1 MKSIL
6 VTETFLKG
14 IDAEDIHVIYL
25 QSECIV
31 KRTSLSYVQNM
42 IEDMV
47 LTSYLDKSNFVAS

>member
-14 IDAEDIHVIYL
+14 IDDEDNYIIYL

-47 LTSYLDKSNFVAS
+47 LTSYLDKSYFVAS